1 MSALDALETP
11 CLLLER
17 SRLEAN
23 CERMRAAV
31 ARHRLQDRPGV
42 LLRPHLKTAKSLEV
56 ANVALGDSPFRGV
69 TVSTLDEAAYFVE
82 RGFTDL
88 IYAVGIVP
96 EKLERVAALQERGAT
111 VAVITDDVDAA
122 RRLAPIAWVLGARFD
137 VFIEIDSG
145 QHRGGLAPD
154 DARLIELATIL
165 DVSDGVRLRGVLTH
179 GGHSYGC
186 RSVDAIAAVAEEE
199 RRSAVDAAER
209 IRAAGIAC
217 PEVSVGSTP
226 TALHARSLEGVTEV
240 RAGVYVFCDLFQ
252 HAIGSCERDD
262 LALSVLASVISRRGG
277 HDAGHMDE
285 AVWIDA
291 GTLALSSE
299 RSMDA
304 VGGSGFGEV
313 TAADGAPL
321 RGAPKVVLLN
331 QEHAKVV
338 ATEGSLDLAALPIG
352 ARVRVWP
359 NHACIT
365 AAMFDRY
372 HVIEGTDVAR
382 EWPRLRG

>member
-1 MSALDALETP
+1 VSSLEALETP
-11 CLLLER
+11 CLLLDR
-17 SRLEAN
+17 ARLEAN
-23 CERMRAAV
+23 CRRMREAV
-31 ARHRLQDRPGV
+31 RCHGV
-42 LLRPHLKTAKSLEV
+42 TLRPHLKTAKSLDV
-56 ANVALGDSPFRGV
+56 AKAAFGGSDARGV

-82 RGFTDL
+82 RGLGDQ

-96 EKLERVAALQERGAT
+96 DKLARVAELQRSGAT

-122 RRLAPIAWVLGARFD
+122 RRIAPIAWVLGARFD
-137 VFIEIDSG
+137 VFVEIDSG

-154 DARLIELATIL
+154 DPRLIELATIL

-179 GGHSYGC
+179 GGHSYQC
-186 RSVDAIAAVAEEE
+186 RSIDAVAAVAEQE
-199 RRSAVDAAER
+199 RSSAVEAAER

-226 TALHARSLEGVTEV
+226 TALHARSLDGVTEV
-240 RAGVYVFCDLFQ
+240 RAGVYVFFDLFQ

-262 LALSVLASVISRRGG
+262 LALSVLASVVSRRE
-277 HDAGHMDE
+277 DAM
-285 AVWIDA
+285 WIDA

-299 RSMDA
+299 RSLDA

-313 TAADGAPL
+313 TAADGTPL
-321 RGAPKVVLLN
+321 PGAPKVVGLN
-331 QEHAKVV
+331 QEHGEVV
-338 ATEGSLDLAALPIG
+338 ATDGALDTAPFPIG
-352 ARVRVWP
+352 SRVRVWP

-372 HVIEGTDVAR
+372 HVVEETDVAG